1 MLRTAML
8 FGLLTGILLA
18 IGYLF
23 AGIEGMTFFLILA
36 FILNFIAYWYSDR
49 IVLAIYRAKEIAK
62 DKNPKLHEIVEN
74 LAREAGIPKPRVYL
88 INNPT
93 PNAFATGRS
102 PKHSAIAVTSG
113 LLDSLEWDE
122 IEGVVA
128 HEIAHIK
135 ARDTLTSTVA
145 ATIAGAIAYIAHIAW
160 YGMLFEDRRRGNILL
175 LPLVILAP
183 LAATLVQLAISRTRE
198 FKADENG
205 SLFSKKPLSL
215 ASALEKISKFV
226 ARNPMRGNAA
236 TAHLFIVNP
245 FKADSFSK
253 LFSTHPPVE
262 ERIKRLR
269 ELAKKMKIS

>member
-1 MLRTAML
+1 ML

-49 IVLAIYRAKEIAK
+49 IVLAIYGAKEIAK
-62 DKNPKLHEIVEN
+62 GKNPKLHEIVED
-74 LAREAGIPKPRVYL
+74 LAKEAGIPKPRVYL

-93 PNAFATGRS
+93 PNAFATGRN

-113 LLDSLEWDE
+113 LLDGLEWDE
-122 IEGVVA
+122 IEGVIA

-160 YGMLFEDRRRGNILL
+160 YGMLLEDRRRDGNILL

-236 TAHLFIVNP
+236 TTHLFIVNP
-245 FKADSFSK
+245 FKVDSFSK

-269 ELAKKMKIS
+269 ELAKKIS

>member
-1 MLRTAML
+1 MLRTALL

-36 FILNFIAYWYSDR
+36 FVLNFIAYWYSDR
-49 IVLAIYRAKEIAK
+49 IVLAIYGAKEIAK

-122 IEGVVA
+122 IEGVIA

-269 ELAKKMKIS
+269 ELAKKIS

>member
-23 AGIEGMTFFLILA
+23 AGIVGMTFFLILA

-49 IVLAIYRAKEIAK
+49 IVLAIYGAKEIAK
-62 DKNPKLHEIVEN
+62 DKNPKLHEIVEK

-160 YGMLFEDRRRGNILL
+160 YGMLLEDRKRGNILL
-175 LPLVILAP
+175 LPLIILAP

-269 ELAKKMKIS
+269 ELAKKIS